1 MDQTLERIVTLIGP
15 KRGASK
21 ELAEYLGVHPNVITN
36 WKNGRNKSYTRYL
49 PEIAEYFNI
58 SMDFLLYGEDHPQN
72 IVENADHSAVSQQ
85 NSGNLNINLEGSDL
99 QGLEADLIR
108 VFRSLDLKGKAAVL
122 TTASDEE
129 ARMNQQ
135 KEK

>member
-99 QGLEADLIR
+99 QGLETDLIR

>member
-1 MDQTLERIVTLIGP
+1 MDQMLERIVTLIGP

-21 ELAEYLGVHPNVITN
+21 ELAEYLGIHPNVITN

-49 PEIAEYFNI
+49 PEIANYFDVTT
-58 SMDFLLYGEDHPQN
+58 DFLLYGEDRPQN
-72 IVENADHSAVSQQ
+72 IVENADHSAVSQH

-129 ARMNQQ
+129 SRMNEQ

>member
-49 PEIAEYFNI
+49 PEIAKYFNI

-85 NSGNLNINLEGSDL
+85 NSGNLNINLEGNDL
-99 QGLEADLIR
+99 QGLEADLIH